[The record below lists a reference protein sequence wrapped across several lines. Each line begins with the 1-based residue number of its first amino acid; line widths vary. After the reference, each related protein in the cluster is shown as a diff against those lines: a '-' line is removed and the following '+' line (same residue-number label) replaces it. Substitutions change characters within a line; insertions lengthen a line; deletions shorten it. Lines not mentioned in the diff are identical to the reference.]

1 MKKKENKTDSN
12 TINNSPVLLALKME
26 EGAVIQRVLA
36 ASRSQKSQQNQFSPR
51 ASRKENSPADPL
63 VSVDE
68 TCPG

>member
-1 MKKKENKTDSN
+1 M
-12 TINNSPVLLALKME
+12 LLALKME
-26 EGAVIQRVLA
+26 EGAVSQRVLA

>member
-1 MKKKENKTDSN
+1 M
-12 TINNSPVLLALKME
+12 LLALKME
-26 EGAVIQRVLA
+26 EGTVSQRVLA
-36 ASRSQKSQQNQFSPR
+36 ASRSQESQQNQFSPR